1 MDDREQ
7 APAPAPGPE
16 FRRVLARCGSRS
28 VLITLDRITEI
39 LMPQP
44 FTRIPGAGPE
54 VCGLIGVRGRV
65 LTVFDLCGLLGESPI
80 DTGRDHRILV
90 VKAADRVVG
99 LAVPDVATVAE
110 SEAGAVAEGPSGT
123 AAVPELDLDRL
134 IRSKLA

>member
-7 APAPAPGPE
+7 AQPRAPSPE

-28 VLITLDRITEI
+28 VLIALDRVSEI

-65 LTVFDLCGLLGESPI
+65 LTVFDLCGLLGEKPI
-80 DTGRDHRILV
+80 DTARDHRILV
-90 VKAADRVVG
+90 VRAADRVVG

-110 SEAGAVAEGPSGT
+110 DEAGDVAEAAPGT
-123 AAVPELDLDRL
+123 AKAEELDLDRL